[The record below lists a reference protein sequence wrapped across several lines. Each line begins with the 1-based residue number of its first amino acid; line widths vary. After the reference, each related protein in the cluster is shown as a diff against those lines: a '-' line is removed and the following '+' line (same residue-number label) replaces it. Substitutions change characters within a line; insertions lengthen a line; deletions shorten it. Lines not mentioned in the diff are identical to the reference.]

1 MEEVRAKERK
11 RQEIA
16 VAANRQKAQLIKA
29 HLREASAT
37 KELFPQKTNPNP
49 HRSGAFDTTEETADL
64 FASRMA
70 VPFVDGGADERRRNG
85 GSIAARI
92 TSRSADSEPSGFN
105 IRGAA
110 KSSTN
115 QPQSFNIKGAALTP
129 RVKELFPSTF
139 GDNTGK
145 ELFSDRLEGRGGRR
159 QKAEDLFS

>member
-1 MEEVRAKERK
+1 MEDFRVKERK

-29 HLREASAT
+29 RLREASAT
-37 KELFPQKTNPNP
+37 KELFPQKTAAV
-49 HRSGAFDTTEETADL
+49 HRRSGAFDAADETADL

-70 VPFVDGGADERRRNG
+70 VPFMDGGADERLQSG
-85 GSIAARI
+85 GSLASRI
-92 TSRSADSEPSGFN
+92 TSRNADIEPSGFN

-110 KSSTN
+110 KSSIN
-115 QPQSFNIKGAALTP
+115 EPQSFSIKGAALTP

-139 GDNTGK
+139 GDNAGK